1 MMDEQINV
9 IAKIGVTPYLTQ
21 IEYRNGKFS
30 SDEPSSSGGQ
40 DMGPS
45 PKEILAGSL
54 ASCTAITLR
63 MYINRKQWIIDEIT
77 VDVKISNVNGKTLF
91 SCALS
96 FLGELDETKRE
107 RLLQI
112 AKVCPVHKILTQ
124 PIEIITQIA

>member
-1 MMDEQINV
+1 MDEQINV
-9 IAKIGVTPYLTQ
+9 IAKIGVIPYLTQ
-21 IEYRNGKFS
+21 IEYRKGKFS

-77 VDVKISNVNGKTLF
+77 VDVKISNVNSKTLF

-112 AKVCPVHKILTQ
+112 AKACPVHKILNQ